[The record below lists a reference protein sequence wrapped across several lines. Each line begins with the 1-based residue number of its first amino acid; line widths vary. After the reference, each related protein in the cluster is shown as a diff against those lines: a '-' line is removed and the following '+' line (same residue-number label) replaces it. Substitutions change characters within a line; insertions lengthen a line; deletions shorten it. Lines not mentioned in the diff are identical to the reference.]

1 MECEKMKK
9 IIITT
14 IISTFLFSMPTTT
27 TLNIEGMTCASGCAP
42 KVNKAAMEIEGVQSC
57 DVNFIDSKAVITY
70 DNEKVSASN
79 ILEALKTSTTFKY
92 NLNKDINTSSEA
104 TCDSKKACCNKT
116 KQNEK
121 KSFIQRLFGF

>member
-1 MECEKMKK
+1 MERKMKK
-9 IIITT
+9 IIITS
-14 IISTFLFSMPTTT
+14 IISTFLFSVSTTT
-27 TLNIEGMTCASGCAP
+27 ILNVEGMSCASGCAP
-42 KVNKAAMEIEGVQSC
+42 KVNKAAMEIVGVESC

-79 ILEALKTSTTFKY
+79 ILESLKEKTTFKY

-104 TCDSKKACCNKT
+104 SCDSKQKACCNKST
-116 KQNEK
+116 ENEK

>member
-1 MECEKMKK
+1 
-9 IIITT
+9 
-14 IISTFLFSMPTTT
+14 MPTTT

>member
-1 MECEKMKK
+1 MKK

-14 IISTFLFSMPTTT
+14 IISTFLFSIPTTT
-27 TLNIEGMTCASGCAP
+27 TLNVEGMSCASACAP
-42 KVNKAAMEIEGVQSC
+42 KVNKAAMNIEGVQSC

-79 ILEALKTSTTFKY
+79 ILETLKSSTTFKY

-104 TCDSKKACCNKT
+104 TCNSKTKACCNKT
-116 KQNEK
+116 KENDK